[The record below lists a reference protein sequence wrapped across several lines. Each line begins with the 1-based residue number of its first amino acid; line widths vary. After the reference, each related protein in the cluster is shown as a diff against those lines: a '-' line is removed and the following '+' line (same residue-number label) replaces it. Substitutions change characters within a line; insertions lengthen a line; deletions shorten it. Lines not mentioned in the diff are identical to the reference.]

1 MTNTARS
8 HQKVCKLKFLK
19 KYLFLRVSQLAMKHI
34 LKASEYIC
42 NTEFVGNWKKKKK
55 TQTWQFILQI
65 LLNDDVNPKL
75 I

>member
-42 NTEFVGNWKKKKK
+42 NTEFVGNWKEKKKK
-55 TQTWQFILQI
+55 KKNLAIYFANLAE
-65 LLNDDVNPKL
+65 
-75 I
+75 